1 MQRVKF
7 GEIARAALVASAFV
21 GGSVA
26 RAQDAGA
33 PTSWR
38 WAGHQV
44 TVTAR
49 KVPLLG
55 TIETRQDVFMV
66 ADVVRDGDT
75 LSLVEQPCQITL
87 RSGSKV
93 EVLFARAAVQNIP
106 PARIRYAFTGSVWSG
121 SWTGGWGERD
131 VDGDGKA
138 GFGVGVD
145 APVCDGTM
153 QIATLTATSGT
164 ARSAGGG
171 LDGNVRIA
179 LERNILST
187 DSACLSLVP
196 KHTEEVVSGSFVYRP
211 VPAGATCAS
220 LLADGWPVRMP

>member
-1 MQRVKF
+1 V
-7 GEIARAALVASAFV
+7 ACALVTPASPAAAEEPAA
-21 GGSVA
+21 GG
-26 RAQDAGA
+26 G
-33 PTSWR
+33 R

-44 TVTAR
+44 TITAR

-55 TIETRQDVFMV
+55 TIETRQDVLMI

-75 LSLVEQPCQITL
+75 LSLTEQPCQITL
-87 RSGSKV
+87 RSGTKV
-93 EVLFARAAVQNIP
+93 EVRFDRGAVQNIP
-106 PARIRYAFTGSVWSG
+106 PARIRYTFGGSVWSG
-121 SWTGGWGERD
+121 SWTGGWGQRD

-153 QIATLTATSGT
+153 QIATLTATSGS
-164 ARSAGGG
+164 AREVGGG

-179 LERNILST
+179 LTRDILST

-220 LLADGWPVRMP
+220 LLAEGWPVRMP